1 MVEVLYKGWQGL
13 PPHFGRLGHGYDCQ
27 TKVVCDVDKTAGT
40 DDTQDAPLHDSLV
53 PRDVTSNADI
63 TRLLIKHRC
72 DVYGYILACVRNHHD
87 AEEVFQEV
95 SVGVVTSFHKL
106 RSPDE
111 FLPWAIEIA
120 RRQVFSFYRRS
131 KRSIVYDTELV
142 GVLAEA
148 AGRCDPAET
157 IETRDEALRRCVEK
171 LPPRSREVLRL
182 RYGEAFAGVEQIAAH
197 LGRSMAA
204 TYGVLKRIRT
214 TLRHCIEGQSSTEA
228 TE

>member
-1 MVEVLYKGWQGL
+1 MAIEGNPAGSPK
-13 PPHFGRLGHGYDCQ
+13 RL
-27 TKVVCDVDKTAGT
+27 KPAVVR
-40 DDTQDAPLHDSLV
+40 DAA
-53 PRDVTSNADI
+53 SNAGI

-72 DVYGYILACVRNHHD
+72 DLYGYILACVRNHND

-106 RSPDE
+106 RAEDE

-131 KRSIVYDTELV
+131 KRPMVYDSELV

-148 AGRCDPAET
+148 ASRQQVV
-157 IETRDEALRRCVEK
+157 RDHENRGQILRECVEK
-171 LPPRSREVLRL
+171 LPPRSQEVLRL
-182 RYGEAFAGVEQIAAH
+182 RYGDSFSGVEQIAAY
-197 LGRSMAA
+197 LGRSIAA

-214 TLRHCIEGQSSTEA
+214 ALRQCIDERSVAGAAE
-228 TE
+228 